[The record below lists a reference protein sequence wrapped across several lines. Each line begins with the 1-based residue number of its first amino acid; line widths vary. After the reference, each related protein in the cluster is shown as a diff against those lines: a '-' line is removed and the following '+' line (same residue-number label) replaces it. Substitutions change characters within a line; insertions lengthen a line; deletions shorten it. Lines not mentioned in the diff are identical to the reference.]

1 MPVCVCVLCGATI
14 NDFTPKV
21 LHLNYDSNFVPPPP
35 PPPATPPI
43 DRQTDRHGERGTRV
57 EVDRYLRGSL
67 SSICFVLEATARK
80 LEIY

>member
-35 PPPATPPI
+35 PATPLI
-43 DRQTDRHGERGTRV
+43 DRQTDMEREALEWKWIGTCVGLYR
-57 EVDRYLRGSL
+57 L
-67 SSICFVLEATARK
+67 SVLFWRQQQEN
-80 LEIY
+80 

>member
-21 LHLNYDSNFVPPPP
+21 LHLNFDSNFVPPP

-43 DRQTDRHGERGTRV
+43 DRQTDMEREALEWKWIGTCVGLYR
-57 EVDRYLRGSL
+57 L
-67 SSICFVLEATARK
+67 SVLLSRQQQEN
-80 LEIY
+80 